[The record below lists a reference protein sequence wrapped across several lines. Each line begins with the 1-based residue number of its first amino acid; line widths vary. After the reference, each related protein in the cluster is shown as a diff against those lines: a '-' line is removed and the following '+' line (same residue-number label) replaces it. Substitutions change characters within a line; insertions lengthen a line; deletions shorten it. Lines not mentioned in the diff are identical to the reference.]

1 MLVLLLLGV
10 TAPIDGRL
18 PVSVRTVIIQRNVLQ
33 RGVAIVPQP
42 DGRPYDAMRPEHING
57 CVSSQ
62 HRHAHVQVRAQIL
75 DRVAGN
81 VAQRRIQPINVVH
94 VQPEQVRPLD
104 VVVLG
109 NGCRQSLGTLGR
121 AAIRPL
127 LLLLLLAR
135 VCTWSTLLLES
146 ALLCLGLIV
155 TRLNEDL
162 LQLRLLYDDR
172 EFIMMEEAG

>member
-1 MLVLLLLGV
+1 MPTFRFERRYWIELR
-10 TAPIDGRL
+10 AMSR
-18 PVSVRTVIIQRNVLQ
+18 S
-33 RGVAIVPQP
+33 
-42 DGRPYDAMRPEHING
+42 DAFSPLMWFTFN
-57 CVSSQ
+57 
-62 HRHAHVQVRAQIL
+62 
-75 DRVAGN
+75 
-81 VAQRRIQPINVVH
+81 
-94 VQPEQVRPLD
+94 QVRPLD

-121 AAIRPL
+121 AAIRSLLL

-135 VCTWSTLLLES
+135 VCTWSTLLLEC

-172 EFIMMEEAG
+172 EFIMMEERIQRSSQASR